1 MSTSC
6 RIDFT
11 GQQGG
16 LCVSEPI
23 RVSRVEPAALSQH
36 MSSTAWNSFADQI
49 DAALEPLDKIKHIA
63 RVATFVFIAG
73 FLCFMIL
80 PFVSFATSDPWSGSS
95 TGPTFLLFLIGPL
108 ILMGGMVATQCFA
121 ASRGRAAMREV
132 EAVCE
137 DISKQYSALSFHVR
151 FEYFVYR
158 RYGGYNSYGNNHTT
172 YHHGGTSSYTTNYI
186 EVNIADVEARGVT
199 RGDMGIASA
208 PPLITASVVGGA
220 ERSAAERLA
229 ELDNIRGM
237 LSDEEYDRK
246 RKEILDSL

>member
-1 MSTSC
+1 MSSSC

-16 LCVSEPI
+16 LCVSEPV
-23 RVSRVEPAALSQH
+23 RLSRTQPAALSPH
-36 MSSTAWNSFADQI
+36 MSGTAWTSFCDQI
-49 DAALEPLDKIKHIA
+49 DIALEPLDKVKHIA
-63 RVATFVFIAG
+63 RVGTFAFLAG
-73 FLCFMIL
+73 FLCFMII
-80 PFVSFATSDPWSGSS
+80 PFVGLATSDPWSGGS
-95 TGPTFLLFLIGPL
+95 TSPTFLIFLLGPL
-108 ILMGGMVATQCFA
+108 ILMIGMMGTQCWA

-151 FEYFVYR
+151 FEYIVYG
-158 RYGGYNSYGNNHTT
+158 RYGGYNHYSNSHNYRSTNTHTR
-172 YHHGGTSSYTTNYI
+172 TTNYI
-186 EVNIADVEARGVT
+186 EVNVADVES

-208 PPLITASVVGGA
+208 PPLVTASVLGT
-220 ERSAAERLA
+220 EKSAAERLV

>member
-1 MSTSC
+1 MSASC

-16 LCVSEPI
+16 LCVSESV
-23 RVSRVEPAALSQH
+23 RLSRTQPAALSQQ
-36 MSSTAWNSFADQI
+36 MSTTAWNSFCDQI
-49 DAALEPLDKIKHIA
+49 DAALEPLDKVKHIA
-63 RVATFVFIAG
+63 RVGTFVFFAG
-73 FLCFMIL
+73 FLCFMVL
-80 PFVSFATSDPWSGSS
+80 PFVSFATSDPWSGGSS
-95 TGPTFLLFLIGPL
+95 SSPTFLLFLVGPL
-108 ILMGGMVATQCFA
+108 ILMVGLMGTQCWA

-151 FEYFVYR
+151 FQYIVYG
-158 RYGGYNSYGNNHTT
+158 RYGGSTYYAGNNHN
-172 YHHGGTSSYTTNYI
+172 HHHHRGTSTHTTNYI
-186 EVNIADVEARGVT
+186 EVNIADVES

-208 PPLITASVVGGA
+208 PPLVTASLVGGT
-220 ERSAAERLA
+220 EKSAAERLS

-237 LSDEEYDRK
+237 LSEEEYERK